1 MRSYRR
7 IRLGTQGSFA
17 QECFDG
23 SFAGLDYTIHEDLTG
38 KFEDHWKKFNANY
51 RPVWLKENPG
61 KSQVAAGLAC
71 GALWGF
77 CAGLTEGDILI
88 APDEEGRFRF
98 GSIDG
103 GYYYK
108 PDGNLPH
115 RRPVKWQSEPL
126 IEQASFSSELRRSIR
141 GPLAFVEV
149 TKYAPEID
157 ALLAGTEP
165 PKIIVTDEDVEDPAA
180 FALEQH
186 LEDFMVANWD
196 QTPLAS
202 NYNLLE
208 QDGEIVAQ
216 QFPTDTGP
224 IDILAVSK
232 DDSELLVIELKRG
245 RAADVV
251 VGQVLRYMGYVTSE
265 LATESQRVRGAIV
278 ALEDSKRLRR
288 ALSVAP
294 NVSFYRYRV
303 HFDLEKQGVE
313 VQQG

>member
-23 SFAGLDYTIHEDLTG
+23 GFAGLDYTIHEDLTG

-115 RRPVKWQSEPL
+115 RRPVKWQSEPVVDP
-126 IEQASFSSELRRSIR
+126 ASISSELRRSIR

-208 QDGEIVAQ
+208 DDGEIVENNVES
-216 QFPTDTGP
+216 PEEV
-224 IDILAVSK
+224 VS
-232 DDSELLVIELKRG
+232 SEE
-245 RAADVV
+245 DVEIAENNV
-251 VGQVLRYMGYVTSE
+251 
-265 LATESQRVRGAIV
+265 
-278 ALEDSKRLRR
+278 
-288 ALSVAP
+288 VAP
-294 NVSFYRYRV
+294 ANIDGDNIDKIDSNPDITDNNTEKEDGLSDENDTTNGDIVEKDKVS
-303 HFDLEKQGVE
+303 
-313 VQQG
+313 

>member
-1 MRSYRR
+1 
-7 IRLGTQGSFA
+7 
-17 QECFDG
+17 
-23 SFAGLDYTIHEDLTG
+23 
-38 KFEDHWKKFNANY
+38 
-51 RPVWLKENPG
+51 
-61 KSQVAAGLAC
+61 
-71 GALWGF
+71 
-77 CAGLTEGDILI
+77 
-88 APDEEGRFRF
+88 
-98 GSIDG
+98 
-103 GYYYK
+103 
-108 PDGNLPH
+108 
-115 RRPVKWQSEPL
+115 
-126 IEQASFSSELRRSIR
+126 
-141 GPLAFVEV
+141 
-149 TKYAPEID
+149 
-157 ALLAGTEP
+157 
-165 PKIIVTDEDVEDPAA
+165 
-180 FALEQH
+180 
-186 LEDFMVANWD
+186 MVANWD

-313 VQQG
+313 VQQD